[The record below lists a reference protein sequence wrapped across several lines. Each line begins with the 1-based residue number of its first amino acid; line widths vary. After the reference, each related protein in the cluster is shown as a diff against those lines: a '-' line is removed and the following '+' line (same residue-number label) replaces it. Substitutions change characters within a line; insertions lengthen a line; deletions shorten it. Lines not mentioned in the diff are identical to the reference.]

1 MIDLGPAKQ
10 ILGMRIERDR
20 SSNRLYLSQEK
31 YIEKVLGKFKM
42 DNAKAVSCP
51 LAAHFKLS
59 TKQCPSTDEEKKE
72 IEHVPYASAVGSL
85 MYAMVCTRP
94 DIAHAVSTV
103 SRFMSNPGRP
113 HWEAAKWI
121 LRYLWGSTNL
131 KLCFGSSEPV
141 LVAYTDADMAG
152 DVDRSKSTSGYLIT
166 YAWGAVS

>member
-1 MIDLGPAKQ
+1 MSKSFATKDLGPSKQ

-31 YIEKVLGKFKM
+31 YIEKVLCKFKM

-59 TKQCPSTDEEKKE
+59 TKQCPSTDEKKKKKKKKKMQ
-72 IEHVPYASAVGSL
+72 HVPYASAVGSL

-113 HWEAAKWI
+113 H
-121 LRYLWGSTNL
+121 
-131 KLCFGSSEPV
+131 
-141 LVAYTDADMAG
+141 
-152 DVDRSKSTSGYLIT
+152 
-166 YAWGAVS
+166 